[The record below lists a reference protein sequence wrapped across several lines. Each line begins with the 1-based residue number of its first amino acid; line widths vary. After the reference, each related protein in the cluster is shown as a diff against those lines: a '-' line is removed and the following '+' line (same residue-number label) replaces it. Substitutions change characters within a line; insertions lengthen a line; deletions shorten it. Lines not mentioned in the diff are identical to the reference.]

1 MNALALLE
9 TRGATKRFGGLLA
22 VNNVS
27 LKVAC
32 GQIYG
37 LIGPNGAGKTT
48 FLNTIS
54 GTYAPEAGKVYFD
67 GKDVTKAKPYFVCH
81 NGMARTYQIVR
92 SFPKMTVLENVLVG
106 GIFGARRSREEATGI
121 AREMLEFVDFP
132 SSYETVAEDLNT
144 IQLKKLEMARALST
158 NCKLLLL
165 DEVAAGL
172 TPSELNDI
180 TVLIRKMRD
189 EMGITIIIVEH
200 LMKLIMDVCDRISVL
215 YFGEK
220 LAEGTPKEIAENESV
235 IKAYLGENYML

>member
-1 MNALALLE
+1 MALLE
-9 TRGATKRFGGLLA
+9 TQGATKRFGGLVA

-27 LKVAC
+27 LQVES

-54 GTYAPEAGKVYFD
+54 GTYVPEAGKIFFD
-67 GKDVTKAKPYFVCH
+67 GKDVTRTKPYAMCH
-81 NGMARTYQIVR
+81 QGMARTYQIVR

-106 GIFGARRSREEATGI
+106 GVFGGKYSREQATHT
-121 AREMLEFVDFP
+121 AHTMLKFVDFP
-132 SSYETVAEDLNT
+132 ASCETLAEDLNT

-180 TVLIRKMRD
+180 TLLIRKMRD

-220 LAEGTPKEIAENESV
+220 LAEGTPKEIAEDENV